1 VCSERITL
9 THPQQ
14 YGRPNGGQ
22 QQYSAPQYAAPQY
35 APPPTQQYPP
45 APEPPKKKRKW
56 PWVVGGFV
64 ALIVLGSAVNG
75 GNSRSATNASP
86 PTAPTAPVTA
96 AQAQQPASAPEQSS
110 PSGPD
115 FSEGIPEGT
124 WSVPDQVAPGKYR
137 STGAKEGLFEMC
149 MVSTSS
155 ENGNVLDLD
164 SGNAGEQVQIT
175 VTSKAAEFK
184 NSGCEPFVKV
194 G

>member
-1 VCSERITL
+1 L
-9 THPQQ
+9 THPHE
-14 YGRPNGGQ
+14 YGRPRGGQ
-22 QQYSAPQYAAPQY
+22 QYPGPHHAAPQY
-35 APPPTQQYPP
+35 APPPNQQYAPP
-45 APEPPKKKRKW
+45 AGRGYADPEPPKKKRKW
-56 PWVVGGFV
+56 PWIVGGFV
-64 ALIVLGSAVNG
+64 AVVVLGSALNG
-75 GNSRSATNASP
+75 GNSRTATPASLP
-86 PTAPTAPVTA
+86 SAPVA
-96 AQAQQPASAPEQSS
+96 APQAQQPASVPEPSAPSE
-110 PSGPD
+110 PD
-115 FSEGIPEGT
+115 FSRGIPEGT

-175 VTSKAAEFK
+175 VTSKAVEFK

>member
-1 VCSERITL
+1 L

-22 QQYSAPQYAAPQY
+22 QQYSAPQYAAPRY

-64 ALIVLGSAVNG
+64 VLIVLGSAVNG

-86 PTAPTAPVTA
+86 PSVPATA

-110 PSGPD
+110 PSEPD

-124 WSVPDQVAPGKYR
+124 WSVPDQVSPGKYR